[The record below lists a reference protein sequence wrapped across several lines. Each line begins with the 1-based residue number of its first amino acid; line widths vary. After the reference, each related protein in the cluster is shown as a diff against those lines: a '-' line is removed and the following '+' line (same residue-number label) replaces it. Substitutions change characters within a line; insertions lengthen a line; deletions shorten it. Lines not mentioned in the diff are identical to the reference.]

1 MWEAVV
7 FLLNV
12 LAFLLMGLQAR
23 AIIGRL
29 EGDRFWQAA
38 GVAAAVFLAVVV
50 VRVVWVLVYNRAA
63 AFVVRRRAGKAFRQ

>member
-1 MWEAVV
+1 MV